1 MTMVLVTLPCVLF
14 DLIDIYEICL
24 KEIFLLLALLFPHL
38 VQSEIKCSS
47 VLSLLLQ
54 RLLPLLRGG
63 GGDFQIIFLLPLQAS
78 FVSGCAVSWWR
89 TCGCH
94 GGAKV
99 RRISLSSNT
108 LNDLDSRM
116 IEKKVKKIE
125 LSQGGWH
132 KPFTESIRKGGTP
145 VPLFFIYGFM
155 SVDGFRKKIFAT
167 LRCLLLTDFKLS

>member
-38 VQSEIKCSS
+38 VQSKIKCSS
-47 VLSLLLQ
+47 VLSLLFQ
-54 RLLPLLRGG
+54 RLLPRWKERFPNPL
-63 GGDFQIIFLLPLQAS
+63 IFPLQAS
-78 FVSGCAVSWWR
+78 FVSGWSWWR

-132 KPFTESIRKGGTP
+132 KPFTESTRKGCTP
-145 VPLFFIYGFM
+145 VPLFFIYGFT

>member
-1 MTMVLVTLPCVLF
+1 MVLVTLPCVLF

-24 KEIFLLLALLFPHL
+24 KEIFLLLALLVPHL
-38 VQSEIKCSS
+38 LQSEIKCSS

-116 IEKKVKKIE
+116 IEEKKQFWMISGRVAQTFYGIHPE
-125 LSQGGWH
+125 RGYPRPLVFF
-132 KPFTESIRKGGTP
+132 FTD
-145 VPLFFIYGFM
+145 
-155 SVDGFRKKIFAT
+155 SVT
-167 LRCLLLTDFKLS
+167 T

>member
-1 MTMVLVTLPCVLF
+1 MVLVTLPCVLF
-14 DLIDIYEICL
+14 DLIEIYEICL

-54 RLLPLLRGG
+54 RLLPRWTER
-63 GGDFQIIFLLPLQAS
+63 FPNPIIFPLQAS
-78 FVSGCAVSWWR
+78 FVSGWSWWR

-116 IEKKVKKIE
+116 IEKKVKNWIISGRVAQTFYGIHPE
-125 LSQGGWH
+125 RGY
-132 KPFTESIRKGGTP
+132 PR
-145 VPLFFIYGFM
+145 PLVFYLRIYVRG
-155 SVDGFRKKIFAT
+155 RIP
-167 LRCLLLTDFKLS
+167 

>member
-14 DLIDIYEICL
+14 DLIEIYEICL
-24 KEIFLLLALLFPHL
+24 KEIFLLLALLVPHL

-78 FVSGCAVSWWR
+78 FVSGCAGSWWR

-116 IEKKVKKIE
+116 IKK
-125 LSQGGWH
+125 
-132 KPFTESIRKGGTP
+132 
-145 VPLFFIYGFM
+145 
-155 SVDGFRKKIFAT
+155 
-167 LRCLLLTDFKLS
+167 KLNNFE

>member
-1 MTMVLVTLPCVLF
+1 MVLVTLPCVLF

-54 RLLPLLRGG
+54 RLLPRWTER
-63 GGDFQIIFLLPLQAS
+63 FPNPIIFPLQAS
-78 FVSGCAVSWWR
+78 FVSGWSWWR

-108 LNDLDSRM
+108 LNDLDSIM
-116 IEKKVKKIE
+116 IKKKTKQFWMISGRVAQTFYGIHPE
-125 LSQGGWH
+125 RGYPRPLVFF
-132 KPFTESIRKGGTP
+132 FTD
-145 VPLFFIYGFM
+145 
-155 SVDGFRKKIFAT
+155 SVT
-167 LRCLLLTDFKLS
+167 T